1 MALPGRAELDQE
13 VREIL
18 FDVRKLEP
26 SVSLRESS
34 QRVEDE
40 EWLVWGPL
48 VTALPDGKIAETV
61 PKTLVLGR

>member
-18 FDVRKLEP
+18 FDVRKPEP

-61 PKTLVLGR
+61 PKRLVLGR